1 MSAYEEQDKPTSPSE
16 NASQPHPYDDPMERM
31 RGQLLEA
38 KWKIE
43 YCLAQVEKMQDG
55 VG

>member
-1 MSAYEEQDKPTSPSE
+1 MHGYEEEGKRISRSEKP
-16 NASQPHPYDDPMERM
+16 SQPHPYDDPMERM

-38 KWKIE
+38 KWKLE
-43 YCLAQVEKMQDG
+43 YCLAQLEKMQDG